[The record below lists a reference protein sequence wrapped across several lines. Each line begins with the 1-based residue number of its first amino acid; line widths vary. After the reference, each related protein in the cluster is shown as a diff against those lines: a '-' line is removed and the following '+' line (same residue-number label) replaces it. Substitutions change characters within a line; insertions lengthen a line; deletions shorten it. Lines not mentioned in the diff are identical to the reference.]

1 MKISEKTINN
11 YIILSLQGILNAS
24 SAPILKSYVAGL
36 PDTQSIVI
44 DLVNVEFLD
53 SSGLGVLVGIARKKK
68 ASNATV
74 KLARMNERVKK
85 VFEITQAYTLFDM
98 YDDVSVAADAKE
110 KANYHTYEHDSHL
123 KVTG

>member
-11 YIILSLQGILNAS
+11 YIILSLQGILNA
-24 SAPILKSYVAGL
+24 SYVAGL

-68 ASNATV
+68 ASNTMV